1 MKGCYYGEQNLQLQ
15 SVVLLLSFPQSI
27 DQHGYRRRHFGLGH
41 LCLKIQEMYGILL
54 NLQPL

>member
-1 MKGCYYGEQNLQLQ
+1 MKGCCYGEQNLQLH
-15 SVVLLLSFPQSI
+15 SVGLLLSSPPSI
-27 DQHGYRRRHFGLGH
+27 DQHRFHRHHFSLGH